1 MKSLRY
7 TLPVLWFAI
16 LCLPICVFG
25 HGNNMRFIHL
35 SNINELPSNTI
46 HSICQDYKG
55 FIWIGAENSL
65 CRWDGHT
72 MVTYNSSSEKEA
84 HRIPSKSIL
93 KVYADQAKRVWIITS
108 GGVRYYNYA
117 NDSFHAPEND
127 IPELS
132 YCAIAEAADQRL
144 YLGVGDMLRTY
155 HPDENRLEPIMVHQ
169 REVRGRFTA
178 LAIDKTGDVW
188 AGTKTDGLIHMN
200 RTHTVITR
208 YHANNHMQDWLMS
221 NRITALYYSPH
232 EDILWIGSGDRGVC
246 CYHIAQ
252 KRFERIHELA
262 NIPITSFCEDADRN
276 LWIGTTQGLYI
287 YNPHIRAVVAH
298 QIKSVSSHN
307 QLSDN
312 FITDIFCDR
321 ERNMLIGTQYS
332 GINIHPR
339 MFRQFAFYDWG
350 EGENFLS
357 GRTVRQII
365 PDKAGDLW
373 IATEDSN
380 LNKLHI
386 ANNSIQKITIPGK
399 ESSNPYALLWDKRG
413 RLWIGTTS
421 NGLYCY
427 TPRNNQFK
435 LFTVEQYPGLSTN
448 HILSLLEDRD
458 GHLWVGT
465 ASGLALYDEEKN
477 LFVQFEPGRFR
488 KQMINHLRMDK
499 EGNIWIATHSQG
511 LFCYLRTMEHMKE
524 VILHDASGTPIRA
537 NKFIN
542 YIYQDSRHIFW
553 ISTNHHGLFRYDPDT
568 EKFTN
573 FTTDDLLLSNTVYS
587 VIEDNHG
594 NIWVSTDNGLS
605 CYDHTS
611 STFVNYSVSEG
622 LPNKQ
627 FSNNSVYRDPDGYLY
642 FGTINGMIAFHP
654 DSLQFSSN
662 QAKVELT
669 ALRVQ
674 GGMVDLNNQSI
685 ETLHIEDGGVIQ
697 LNSSQ
702 AKSLTISY
710 TVPTISHASSLSF
723 ATSFGS
729 QTHWD
734 YVGSQKHINLA
745 NLTAGEYLL
754 QLKASFNNRWK
765 GDEPITS
772 LRIIV
777 EPPFYRSTAFCIGYF
792 LLAVSLLCYCW
803 HQFRKR
809 QKRHTA
815 ALAEHLERKNTEEM
829 HRMQLN
835 FFANISHQLR
845 IPMSLII
852 GPLEAMIEKGKFSGD
867 TERRMRLLARNATK
881 MKLLVDELLL
891 FTKIKTLQK
900 KIRIR
905 EGNVQEFIL
914 EITDGFQLLA
924 EERGIDFRV
933 NIPQQTHTV
942 WFSPQDVEKIVFN
955 LLSNAFKYTPDGR
968 IAITS
973 QLLTIA
979 DKQMLRITVE
989 DSGIGIEEHELEHI
1003 FEAYYQINEWERK
1016 GQTGF
1021 GIGLALTRELVE
1033 QHKGTIEVQSTPGKG
1048 SSFCVTIS
1056 VDPTLFTPDQISQ
1069 NRADKAYIGDYHFL
1083 SVEHER
1089 TFDAVDIPQTNT
1101 DKVSK
1106 RSTLLIV
1113 EDEPELLHFYQ
1124 ELFQEEYQVLT
1135 ATNGQEGWDIA
1146 QKRIPDLIISDV
1158 MMPVMNGYEF
1168 TQRIK
1173 EHIATSHIQVLLL
1186 TAKSD
1191 SAIESYRT
1199 GADFYL
1205 EKPFHPSVLREQVH
1219 NLIQSREKL
1228 IHRYRAG
1235 KAESTELANN
1245 VHDVKFMSRIDSII
1259 KKNYAKEDFS
1269 VNDLMADAG
1278 ISRTQFYLKFKSLTG
1293 MSATEYINRYRLDQS
1308 LLLLQSGHRIS
1319 EAAYATGFASPNY
1332 YTRLFRKRFGF
1343 TPKEYTDQLNQDTA
1357 ASEI

>member
-1 MKSLRY
+1 MKPLCS
-7 TLPVLWFAI
+7 TLVAIWFAI
-16 LCLPICVFG
+16 LSLPTGVFG
-25 HGNNMRFIHL
+25 HGNNLRFIHL

-72 MVTYNSSSEKEA
+72 MITYKSSSEKETY
-84 HRIPSKSIL
+84 RIPSKSIL
-93 KVYADQAKRVWIITS
+93 KVYADQAKRVWVITS
-108 GGVRYYNYA
+108 GGVRYYDYA
-117 NDSFHAPEND
+117 DDAFHAPEND

-155 HPDENRLEPIMVHQ
+155 NPDENRLEPIMVHQ

-200 RTHTVITR
+200 GTHTVITR
-208 YHANNHMQDWLMS
+208 YHANNNMQDWLIS
-221 NRITALYYSPH
+221 NRITALYYSPN
-232 EDILWIGSGDRGVC
+232 EDVLWIGSGDRGVC
-246 CYHIAQ
+246 CYHITQ
-252 KRFERIHELA
+252 KRFERIAELA
-262 NIPITSFCEDADRN
+262 NIPITSFCEDADSN

-287 YNPHIRAVVAH
+287 YNPHTKAVIAH
-298 QIKSVSSHN
+298 QLKSATSHN

-321 ERNMLIGTQYS
+321 ERNMLIGTQYG
-332 GINIHPR
+332 GINIHPH

-357 GRTVRQII
+357 GRTVRQIL
-365 PDKAGDLW
+365 PDQAGNLW
-373 IATEDSN
+373 IATEDGN
-380 LNKLHI
+380 LNKLLW
-386 ANNSIQKITIPGK
+386 AKNTIQTISIPGQ

-427 TPRNNQFK
+427 TPKNNHFK
-435 LFTVEQYPGLSTN
+435 QFTVEQYPGLSTN
-448 HILSLLEDRD
+448 RILSLLEDQD
-458 GHLWVGT
+458 GRLWVGT
-465 ASGLALYDEEKN
+465 GSGLTLYNEQKN
-477 LFVQFEPGRFR
+477 HFVQFEPGRFR
-488 KQMINHLRMDK
+488 KQMINHLRMDD
-499 EGNIWIATHSQG
+499 EGNVWIATHSQG
-511 LFCYLRTMEHMKE
+511 LFCYLKELQHMKE
-524 VILHDASGTPIRA
+524 VKLFDAVGEPIRA
-537 NKFIN
+537 NKYIN
-542 YIYQDSRHIFW
+542 YIYQDSRRMLW
-553 ISTNHHGLFRYDPDT
+553 ISTNHHGLFRYDLQT
-568 EKFTN
+568 ERFTN
-573 FTTDDLLLSNTVYS
+573 YTTEDLLLSNTVYS

-594 NIWVSTDNGLS
+594 NIWISTDNGLS
-605 CYDHTS
+605 CFDHLS

-662 QAKVELT
+662 QAKVEFT

-674 GGMVDLNNQSI
+674 GGVVDLDTQAV
-685 ETLHIEDGGVIQ
+685 ETRPIEDGGVIR

-729 QTHWD
+729 ETHWD

-745 NLTAGEYLL
+745 NLMAGEYLL

-777 EPPFYRSTAFCIGYF
+777 EPPFYRSTAFCIGYLILALA
-792 LLAVSLLCYCW
+792 LLFYCW
-803 HQFRKR
+803 HLFRIR
-809 QKRHTA
+809 QKRHTT
-815 ALAEHLERKNTEEM
+815 ALAEQLERKNAEEM

-845 IPMSLII
+845 IPISLII
-852 GPLEAMIEKGKFSGD
+852 GPLEAMIEKGMFAGD

-891 FTKIKTLQK
+891 FAKIKTLQK
-900 KIRIR
+900 TIRVR
-905 EGNVQEFIL
+905 EGDAQAFLL
-914 EITDGFQLLA
+914 EITDEFQLLA

-933 NIPQQTHTV
+933 SIAKAEHTV

-955 LLSNAFKYTPDGR
+955 LLSNAFKYTPHGS
-968 IAITS
+968 ISFTS

-989 DSGIGIEEHELEHI
+989 DTGIGIEEHELEHI

-1033 QHKGTIEVQSTPGKG
+1033 QHKGTIEVHSTPNKG
-1048 SSFCVTIS
+1048 SCFCVTLC
-1056 VDPTLFTPDQISQ
+1056 VDPSRFAPEQISP

-1083 SVEHER
+1083 SIDHER
-1089 TFDAVDIPQTNT
+1089 TFEAVNAPTPRPA
-1101 DKVSK
+1101 KAAK

-1135 ATNGQEGWDIA
+1135 ATNGQEGWAIA

-1191 SAIESYRT
+1191 SAMESYRM

-1205 EKPFHPSVLREQVH
+1205 EKPFRPSVLQEQVR
-1219 NLIQSREKL
+1219 NLIQSREQL
-1228 IHRYRAG
+1228 VRRYIAG
-1235 KAESTELANN
+1235 KAETTELTNN
-1245 VHDVKFMSRIDSII
+1245 PYDVKFMTRIDTIL
-1259 KKNYAKEDFS
+1259 KNNFANEYFS
-1269 VNDLMADAG
+1269 VNELMADAG
-1278 ISRTQFYLKFKSLTG
+1278 MSRTQFYLKFKSLTG
-1293 MSATEYINRYRLDQS
+1293 MSATEYINRYRLDKSLS
-1308 LLLLQSGHRIS
+1308 LLKSGQRIS
-1319 EAAYATGFASPNY
+1319 EVAYASGFSSPNY

-1343 TPKEYTDQLNQDTA
+1343 TPKEYLDKFNQQSPAT
-1357 ASEI
+1357 EP